1 MKRTLL
7 ATIFLLS
14 TLFAFAQNSPNG
26 SEGHA
31 FHFPQKTHLQQP
43 TISIFPNPATNYISI
58 NTDENIKSI
67 AVFNLVGRKL
77 KSFKD
82 IQKNEQYDVSTLPN
96 GMYLIRVTDTSNKV
110 ITTQRISKR

>member
-14 TLFAFAQNSPNG
+14 TLFAFAQNSPDG

-31 FHFPQKTHLQQP
+31 THPQETRLQQP

-58 NTDENIKSI
+58 NKDDNVKSI
-67 AVFNLVGRKL
+67 AVYNLVGRKL
-77 KSFKD
+77 KSFQD
-82 IQKNEQYDVSTLPN
+82 IQKDEHYDVSNLPN
-96 GMYLIRVTDTSNKV
+96 GMYLIRVTNTSNKV